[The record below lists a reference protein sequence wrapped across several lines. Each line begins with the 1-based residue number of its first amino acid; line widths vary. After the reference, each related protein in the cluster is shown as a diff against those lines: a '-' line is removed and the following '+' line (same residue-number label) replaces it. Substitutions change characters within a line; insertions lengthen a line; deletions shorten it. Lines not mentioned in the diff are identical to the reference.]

1 MTNDTTFQP
10 GNTTFRPGE
19 IEAEVLRLLTDR
31 GGLDE
36 YQISS
41 GSNIGLVDVETAL
54 TTLMGAGLLEVQSP
68 PEAPQRYSVKGRAF
82 GLKFG

>member
-1 MTNDTTFQP
+1 MTNDPTIQPDSTTFH
-10 GNTTFRPGE
+10 PGE
-19 IEAEVLRLLTDR
+19 IEAEVLRVLTDR

-54 TTLMGAGLLEVQSP
+54 RTLINRGLLEVQSP
-68 PEAPQRYSVKGRAF
+68 PEAPQRYTVKGRAF